1 MTEISKMSENPKNV
15 RSETKAA
22 KRLNINDSIH
32 GKGFKHTQ
40 EDRAET
46 AENSKYLLFGFKDT
60 LKSKNHHCTRKLT
73 NRTYAWNVLL
83 AL

>member
-40 EDRAET
+40 ED
-46 AENSKYLLFGFKDT
+46 
-60 LKSKNHHCTRKLT
+60 
-73 NRTYAWNVLL
+73 
-83 AL
+83 